1 MIGALV
7 LSKEARVMLLAEP
20 ELTRATAARGSGV
33 DVDVEFVGGGASG
46 QSRVIDEQEGRE
58 CQHTRQALSSHLSNV
73 AVLSSQ
79 ASEAD
84 REEGEER
91 VARAID

>member
-33 DVDVEFVGGGASG
+33 DVDVEVVQPLWSEVRAGKVGS
-46 QSRVIDEQEGRE
+46 
-58 CQHTRQALSSHLSNV
+58 
-73 AVLSSQ
+73 
-79 ASEAD
+79 
-84 REEGEER
+84 
-91 VARAID
+91 